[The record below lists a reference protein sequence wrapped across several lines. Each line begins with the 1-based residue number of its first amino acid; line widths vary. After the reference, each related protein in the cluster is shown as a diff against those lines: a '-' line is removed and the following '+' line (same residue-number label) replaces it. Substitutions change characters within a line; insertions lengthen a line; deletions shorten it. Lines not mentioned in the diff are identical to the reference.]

1 MALKKKLKEIEDELE
16 YWENYPAQNWL
27 GKWGKQIR
35 IDNAKSK
42 KKKLEN
48 ELNKRRKNK
57 NEE

>member
-16 YWENYPAQNWL
+16 YWENYPAQNWI

-48 ELNKRRKNK
+48 ELIKRRKNK